1 MFDVVIGSKRMGAGL
16 DNRPIVRRVPSMAF
30 HGMVRSL
37 FGVEFTDSTCV
48 KAYKSDKIL
57 DLMDRVPPSSRV
69 FETEVMVEAER
80 AGLYIAEVPVVV
92 GESRRSR
99 ELLGR
104 KIQRKLEDLLSARL
118 DRISLMVGVP
128 FFAAGLLGILF
139 LTYVKLSSSRFAGFV
154 NPYAFLISM
163 LLVIS
168 GFQIMTL
175 GLLSKLIIQIRRQI
189 FGALKD
195 RG

>member
-1 MFDVVIGSKRMGAGL
+1 
-16 DNRPIVRRVPSMAF
+16 
-30 HGMVRSL
+30 
-37 FGVEFTDSTCV
+37 
-48 KAYKSDKIL
+48 
-57 DLMDRVPPSSRV
+57 
-69 FETEVMVEAER
+69 
-80 AGLYIAEVPVVV
+80 V
-92 GESRRSR
+92 GESRQSR

-104 KIQRKLEDLLSARL
+104 KIQRKLEDLLSAHL
-118 DRISLMVGVP
+118 DRISLMVGAP
-128 FFAAGLLGILF
+128 LFAAGLLGILF

-175 GLLSKLIIQIRRQI
+175 GLLSKLIMQIRRQI